1 MPNGAA
7 LSHSLTLQ
15 VRYRDQIGMLGRVTS
30 AIGRAG
36 ADIRGIDFV
45 AATRREVTR
54 DLTVNVKDA
63 DHGERVV
70 HALRRLPSVRVL
82 HVADRTMLLHSR
94 GKIQIT
100 PRVPLSSHHDLL
112 MVYTP
117 GVARVS
123 QAIQARRDR
132 VFDLTIKSNAVAI
145 VTDGSAVL
153 GLGNIGPHAA
163 LPVMEGKSLLFR
175 EFGGVD
181 AFPLCVVAHS
191 PEEIVSLCKAIA
203 PTFGGINLEDI
214 AAPTCFEVQSRLRAE
229 LQIPVFHDD
238 QDGTAAVVLGALTNA
253 LRVVRKDVRNIKV
266 VISGAGAA
274 GTACAR
280 MLLSAGAKSIIVC
293 DTAGAIYN
301 GRKKNMNSAKQWLA
315 SHTNATGFKGS
326 LAAALAEAD
335 FLLGVSGPDILPARA
350 LKKMARKPIVFAL
363 ANPIPEV
370 APEQAIRYA
379 AVFATGRSD
388 YPNQINN
395 VLIFP
400 GLFRGL
406 LDCRARQVNDR
417 IVKAAGRALASVLK
431 PSELRPDYVVPS
443 VFDRRVAPAVAEA
456 VAHAAMASGLARTHL
471 PRTCPRPAQQPSLRL
486 SSAAPGV
493 PAYLVRFHSSST

>member
-1 MPNGAA
+1 MSYRPA
-7 LSHSLTLQ
+7 LPHCLTLQ
-15 VRYRDQIGMLGRVTS
+15 VRYRDQIGMLGQVTS
-30 AIGRAG
+30 AIGHAG
-36 ADIRGIDFV
+36 GDIRGIDFLS
-45 AATRREVTR
+45 ASRGEVTR
-54 DLTVNVKDA
+54 DLTVDLR
-63 DHGERVV
+63 DPEHGEQVV
-70 HALRRLPSVRVL
+70 EALRALRGVRVL
-82 HVADRTMLLHSR
+82 HVADRTMLLHSG
-94 GKIQIT
+94 GKIQIS
-100 PRVPLSSHHDLL
+100 PRVPLSNQHDLL

-123 QAIQARRDR
+123 QAIHARRER

-153 GLGNIGPHAA
+153 GLGNVGPHAA

-181 AFPLCVVAHS
+181 AFPLCVVAHG
-191 PEEIVSLCKAIA
+191 PDDLVSICKAIA

-214 AAPTCFEVQSRLRAE
+214 AAPTCFEVQDRLRKE

-238 QDGTAAVVLGALTNA
+238 QDGTAAVVLAALLNA
-253 LRVVRKDVRNIKV
+253 LRVVRKDVRALKA

-280 MLLSAGAKSIIVC
+280 TLLSAGAKNIIVC
-293 DTAGAIYN
+293 DTAGAIYR
-301 GRKKNMNSAKQWLA
+301 GRKKHMTPIKQWLA
-315 SHTNATGFKGS
+315 ERTNPDDFRGS
-326 LAAALAEAD
+326 LQRALADAD
-335 FLLGVSGPDILPARA
+335 FFLGVSAPDILPARA

-363 ANPIPEV
+363 ANPVPEV
-370 APEQAIRYA
+370 PPEQAIRYA
-379 AVFATGRSD
+379 VVFATGRSD

-417 IVKAAGRALASVLK
+417 IARAAARALARVLK
-431 PSELRPDYVVPS
+431 SSELRPDYIVPS

-456 VAHAAMASGLARTHL
+456 VARAAIASGLARTHL
-471 PRTCPRPAQQPSLRL
+471 PRT
-486 SSAAPGV
+486 
-493 PAYLVRFHSSST
+493 